1 MRTRP
6 EMFCPKSTSVAPL
19 GDDEMLT
26 GRSVSIGRTG
36 GPLGA
41 TRRSA
46 TDGNSR
52 TSAQSR
58 SS

>member
-6 EMFCPKSTSVAPL
+6 EMFCPKSTIVAPL
-19 GDDEMLT
+19 GDAVTLT
-26 GRSVSIGRTG
+26 PRMISIGRTG

-41 TRRSA
+41 TRRSD

-52 TSAQSR
+52 TSTQA
-58 SS
+58 